1 MGWRGAK
8 TIRPRYTLSRRAFG
22 PEATAAVV
30 NLACRM
36 ILEDLGPSPT
46 TEPPID
52 TLQQGMS
59 LFHATPPDYQRAATC
74 FRDAAER
81 GSGDGMAMLGLCLL
95 EGLGMPA
102 DATQARV
109 LLKQAAARRSAL
121 GRFQLGRALMTGR
134 GGEADEAAGLT
145 AYVAA
150 AAMGHAEAT
159 FNLANCLFAGVG
171 CLPDRLAAKSL
182 YLRARALG
190 CTLRPQGVLVK
201 RSELKSVRALA
212 ERFADPNR
220 MFFLV
225 QERQQELALI
235 HAGLQ
240 ARAAQESTADT
251 AMRGPLRSAGRLAA
265 GVVAAMAGTLGHY
278 LRPTSDDAGPTRV
291 DF

>member
-1 MGWRGAK
+1 MLLQDLSSSPIKAPPVTPFQRGMA
-8 TIRPRYTLSRRAFG
+8 
-22 PEATAAVV
+22 
-30 NLACRM
+30 
-36 ILEDLGPSPT
+36 
-46 TEPPID
+46 
-52 TLQQGMS
+52 
-59 LFHATPPDYQRAATC
+59 LFDATPPNYESAVRCFRAA
-74 FRDAAER
+74 AEA
-81 GSGDGMAMLGLCLL
+81 GNADGLAMLGLCQL
-95 EGLGMPA
+95 EGLGIAA
-102 DATQARV
+102 DPVQARV

-171 CLPDRLAAKSL
+171 CIADRLAAKSL

-201 RSELKSVRALA
+201 RSELESVRILA

-225 QERQQELALI
+225 QERQQQLAK
-235 HAGLQ
+235 AY
-240 ARAAQESTADT
+240 AAAQPDPAQAASGDARPGT
-251 AMRGPLRSAGRLAA
+251 LQSAGRLAA
-265 GVVAAMAGTLGHY
+265 SVMAAMAGTLGQY
-278 LRPTSDDAGPTRV
+278 LRPTSADAGPTTL